1 MQSFKDLA
9 RKNFSQKFQWNRM
22 LWTIALSVVKSIF
35 NIKDSDDNILKENEI
50 LSWYLKYWVL
60 FLKTSDQALKISI
73 FKDKKKVINEINN
86 HFHNLWYNQVVSE
99 IRFTS

>member
-22 LWTIALSVVKSIF
+22 LWTIALTVVKSF
-35 NIKDSDDNILKENEI
+35 YNIKDFDDNLLKENEI

-60 FLKTSDQALKISI
+60 FLTTSDQSLKISI

>member
-22 LWTIALSVVKSIF
+22 LWTIALTVVKSF
-35 NIKDSDDNILKENEI
+35 YNIKEFDDNLLKENEI

-60 FLKTSDQALKISI
+60 FLKTSDQSLKISI

>member
-22 LWTIALSVVKSIF
+22 LWTIALSVVKSIY

>member
-22 LWTIALSVVKSIF
+22 LWTIALSVVKSIY

-86 HFHNLWYNQVVSE
+86 HFHNLWYEQEVSE